1 MFAGRLMDSRG
12 LRAIVALTLA
22 TAAGCIKSESPGID
36 SGAAG
41 SGSGG
46 AAAGGGTGGGAAGGG
61 VTGTGGSTSNA
72 GTGGGAAGTG
82 GGAAGTAGIAGTG
95 SGGTAQGRGGA
106 GGSGGGATGG
116 AGAGGGATGAG
127 GSGRLGALTLT
138 AFKIEANPRMSLSC
152 YVSWTTSVAANSEVQ
167 FGAGGYQLRVVDS
180 AQVTTHRVHV
190 LGMHAAT
197 AYQIKA
203 VSTNQTATG
212 STTGTFTTGALPSG
226 LPAKGT
232 LITNTRAKMQPG
244 WTLTNVFTG
253 GTAPAIIVIVDAD
266 GIPVWYFVHGRT
278 ADMFGMT
285 STEWLP
291 NGHIL
296 IGNASAEPPREVD
309 LEANIVWEGPTGG
322 TPAASHHTGKLSTGN
337 YLVIRESNTSARVEE
352 INPSKQV
359 VWTWDL
365 YTNTTIRPKTT
376 AADWC
381 HTNSVSVDEANGFVY
396 FNCRYQGVFKIN
408 RSTKALVWQL
418 GAAIDDANTGDMTY
432 VPSNSARFNDSHDPE
447 IHADGTI
454 LLYDNQGWTG
464 HTGGQMNGSYHTQVV
479 EYMIDDASKRATLTW
494 QFPGSFTTDTWYKQ
508 TWSTPIWGDANRL
521 ANGNVLVTAGLK
533 AGPTRLFEVTR
544 AGEVVWAME
553 WPANIGSYRGSRI
566 SPAPAET
573 IP

>member
-1 MFAGRLMDSRG
+1 MW
-12 LRAIVALTLA
+12 ALTFRAVLA
-22 TAAGCIKSESPGID
+22 ASLVVAAGCVKSEGAGGESGTAG

-41 SGSGG
+41 RGGDGGIGSGTAGSTSGAGGGSAAGSGG
-46 AAAGGGTGGGAAGGG
+46 
-61 VTGTGGSTSNA
+61 STA
-72 GTGGGAAGTG
+72 GTGGGA
-82 GGAAGTAGIAGTG
+82 GTASGGTSQGRGGTVG
-95 SGGTAQGRGGA
+95 SGGVASGGA
-106 GGSGGGATGG
+106 GGSGGRGG
-116 AGAGGGATGAG
+116 SSGSSGSAGSTGAG
-127 GSGRLGALTLT
+127 GTGTTGSLTLSGL
-138 AFKIEANPRMSLSC
+138 KIEANPRMSLSC

-167 FGAGGYQLRVVDS
+167 FGTGGYQLRVVDS

-212 STTGTFTTGALPSG
+212 STTGTFTTGSLPSG
-226 LPAKGT
+226 LPARGT
-232 LITNTRAKMQPG
+232 LVTNTRAKMQPG

-253 GTAPAIIVIVDAD
+253 GSAPAIIVVVDAD

-322 TPAASHHTGKLSTGN
+322 SPAASHHTGKLSNGN

-352 INPSKQV
+352 IDPSKQV

-381 HTNSVSVDEANGFVY
+381 HTNSVTVDEAKGFVY
-396 FNCRYQGVFKIN
+396 FNCRYQGVFKVN

-432 VPSNSARFNDSHDPE
+432 LPSNSARFNDSHDPE

-479 EYMIDDASKRATLTW
+479 EYMIDDANKRATLTW
-494 QFPGSFTTDTWYKQ
+494 QFPGSFTTDAWYKQ

-544 AGEVVWAME
+544 AGEVVWAID

-566 SPAPAET
+566 SPAPAEA